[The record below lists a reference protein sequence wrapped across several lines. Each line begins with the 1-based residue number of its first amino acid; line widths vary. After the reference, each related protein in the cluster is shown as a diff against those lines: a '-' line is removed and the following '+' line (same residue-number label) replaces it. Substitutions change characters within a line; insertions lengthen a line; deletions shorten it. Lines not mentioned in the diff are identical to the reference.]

1 MQHFYAAKGVY
12 ASWDR
17 LGDISVI
24 VDLLQNVRKQVGSV
38 LGTPHQG
45 ISHVTPDTSSS
56 IKRVADK
63 LSELALGTFNPMW
76 KENDVI
82 NPVVDTIAIGEHKL
96 KSATLATFNKKVRGL
111 MVGELPGADEDE
123 IPEVAFNFADNNE
136 DRDG

>member
-1 MQHFYAAKGVY
+1 MQ
-12 ASWDR
+12 
-17 LGDISVI
+17 
-24 VDLLQNVRKQVGSV
+24 
-38 LGTPHQG
+38 
-45 ISHVTPDTSSS
+45 
-56 IKRVADK
+56 
-63 LSELALGTFNPMW
+63 